1 MSRCEQQMA
10 HERQQEMRE
19 AGNLNRCLVQN
30 ISTISAGYGL
40 LTLVN
45 KVITYVPTYPVWS
58 AHS

>member
-45 KVITYVPTYPVWS
+45 EVITYVPTYPVWS